1 MAAEKRTS
9 VAPTLA
15 WIGGVDGHLRIIDQT
30 LLPAQFREIDLADP
44 EKVWEAIRS
53 LRVRGAPAIGVA
65 AAYGL
70 VLGLRRVLKEDRPA
84 VEKRVAEVADY
95 LATSRPTAVNLFWAL
110 DRMRRVMGEH
120 PDLSAA
126 ELIALLL
133 EEARKIE
140 QEDCEMC
147 AAIGRHGAEL
157 LADGTGV
164 LTHCNAGSLATAGE
178 GTALSVIYAAIR
190 QGKKIHVFV
199 DETRPLLQGAR
210 LTSWELTRRGI
221 PATLLCDS
229 AAGWIMHEGRVQ
241 AVVTGA
247 DRIAA
252 NGDSANKIG
261 TYSVAVLA
269 KAHKIPFYIAAPS
282 STFDLEIPN
291 GEAIPIEERPEQEV
305 TGPFE
310 RVTAPEGMRARNP
323 AFDVTPAEL
332 ITCIVTERGL
342 IRPVNAETVRKVIGP
357 SK

>member
-70 VLGLRRVLKEDRPA
+70 VLGLGRVLKENRPA

-110 DRMRRVMGEH
+110 DRMRRVGGEH
-120 PDLSAA
+120 PDLPAA

-190 QGKKIHVFV
+190 QGKKLHVFV
-199 DETRPLLQGAR
+199 DETRPAAAGSAAHVVGTHPTRDSRDAAVRFGRGLDHARRTRAGRRHGGRPDRRQRRLGQQDRHVLGGRAGQGSTRFRSTSPLPRAR
-210 LTSWELTRRGI
+210 LISKF
-221 PATLLCDS
+221 P
-229 AAGWIMHEGRVQ
+229 
-241 AVVTGA
+241 
-247 DRIAA
+247 
-252 NGDSANKIG
+252 
-261 TYSVAVLA
+261 
-269 KAHKIPFYIAAPS
+269 
-282 STFDLEIPN
+282 
-291 GEAIPIEERPEQEV
+291 
-305 TGPFE
+305 
-310 RVTAPEGMRARNP
+310 
-323 AFDVTPAEL
+323 
-332 ITCIVTERGL
+332 TER
-342 IRPVNAETVRKVIGP
+342 RFP
-357 SK
+357 SKSDPSRK